1 MKRVYLFCL
10 LTGLFIANYSS
21 AQNFT
26 LYNMN
31 VVPQRTYLNPAL
43 IPQNSKISVGVPVLS
58 SEQFSIR
65 NSGFKYSDLIKHGTD
80 DSLHIDIDN
89 MLGKLSTNNYLSIN
103 YNIDLL
109 SVGVVANKNYIS
121 FNATEKIDV
130 RFRYPKA
137 FMEFLWK
144 GNGAYLD
151 KEMKFDFGLDF
162 SHYREYALG
171 FARQLNDKLSVGAK
185 VKYLYGMENFNIKR
199 SDISILTSSE
209 DYAVTAKANLEI
221 NSSGIV
227 KDSAAPDFN
236 ASQYGFGLKNSGM
249 GVDLG
254 GVYKATEKW
263 TISASVVDLGF
274 IKWKD
279 NPTNYVSHDQNAK
292 FTYNGF
298 ELNQLINSDSSSTKD
313 IGKTLGDS
321 LSEIFKIDTLHK
333 SYKTRLSSQL
343 YLGANYNLTEKS
355 TAGVILYGQVF
366 NKTLHP
372 GIALSYNHQLAK
384 WVNVSATYSMY
395 NKAYTNLGL
404 GIALKGG
411 PIQFYIV
418 TDNLIGMIFPQNT
431 KSIQL
436 HFGINLLFGK
446 KKSSESEA
454 KAPAPPAA
462 ATPPPAEV
470 PKTPA
475 K

>member
-1 MKRVYLFCL
+1 
-10 LTGLFIANYSS
+10 
-21 AQNFT
+21 
-26 LYNMN
+26 MN

-221 NSSGIV
+221 N
-227 KDSAAPDFN
+227 
-236 ASQYGFGLKNSGM
+236 
-249 GVDLG
+249 
-254 GVYKATEKW
+254 
-263 TISASVVDLGF
+263 
-274 IKWKD
+274 
-279 NPTNYVSHDQNAK
+279 
-292 FTYNGF
+292 
-298 ELNQLINSDSSSTKD
+298 
-313 IGKTLGDS
+313 
-321 LSEIFKIDTLHK
+321 
-333 SYKTRLSSQL
+333 
-343 YLGANYNLTEKS
+343 
-355 TAGVILYGQVF
+355 
-366 NKTLHP
+366 
-372 GIALSYNHQLAK
+372 
-384 WVNVSATYSMY
+384 
-395 NKAYTNLGL
+395 
-404 GIALKGG
+404 
-411 PIQFYIV
+411 
-418 TDNLIGMIFPQNT
+418 
-431 KSIQL
+431 
-436 HFGINLLFGK
+436 
-446 KKSSESEA
+446 
-454 KAPAPPAA
+454 
-462 ATPPPAEV
+462 
-470 PKTPA
+470 
-475 K
+475 